1 LVEVAA
7 CASCEVLMEVDHS
20 GALVGHP
27 QGILSQKLRPK
38 YIDSLNIV
46 IMLINVQ
53 KIYY

>member
-1 LVEVAA
+1 
-7 CASCEVLMEVDHS
+7 MEVDHS

-38 YIDSLNIV
+38 YINSLNI